1 MAEVAHRFD
10 DSAAYERFMGN
21 WSRAAGA
28 VFLDWIAAPPG
39 ARWLDVG
46 CGTGSLAR
54 LVLDRCS
61 PAAVTGIDPSAA
73 QIEYARQ
80 RSTAPA
86 HFGVA
91 DAQALPFRDATFD
104 VIASALVINFIPD
117 QLRGLAEMR
126 RVARSSGVITG
137 YVWDFAAERSPSWP
151 LRVGMRQIGSP
162 VPEVPGTRHSS
173 SGALSCLFE
182 RAGLKEIAAR
192 SLEVTMRF
200 PDFDDFWQ
208 AQTPSYNPM
217 TRMIAAM
224 TRGQRE
230 DLLQAVLAA
239 LPVSENGGIE
249 FSARANAIMGRV
261 PR

>member
-10 DSAAYERFMGN
+10 DSTAYERFMGN

-39 ARWLDVG
+39 AGWLDVG

-54 LVLDRCS
+54 LILDRCS

-73 QIEYARQ
+73 QI
-80 RSTAPA
+80 
-86 HFGVA
+86 G
-91 DAQALPFRDATFD
+91 
-104 VIASALVINFIPD
+104 
-117 QLRGLAEMR
+117 
-126 RVARSSGVITG
+126 
-137 YVWDFAAERSPSWP
+137 
-151 LRVGMRQIGSP
+151 
-162 VPEVPGTRHSS
+162 GTRHSS
-173 SGALSCLFE
+173 LGALGFLFE

-200 PDFDDFWQ
+200 PNFDDFWKT
-208 AQTPSYNPM
+208 QTPSHNPM

-239 LPVSENGGIE
+239 LPVGEDGGIE